1 MASGIRIEGL
11 DDVIK
16 KLNELG
22 KLSELV
28 EYKVRP
34 ELEAFKDSIRNDQMS
49 GRPGLNVQTGTL
61 RDSFDVEVVEA
72 ADTLELIAGSDVE
85 YIVYHQYGTPDIP
98 KRLYINEEWEQFVEH
113 DLIQTIEEA
122 ALEILER
129 Q

>member
-49 GRPGLNVQTGTL
+49 GGQDLTYRRGL
-61 RDSFDVEVVEA
+61 
-72 ADTLELIAGSDVE
+72 
-85 YIVYHQYGTPDIP
+85 
-98 KRLYINEEWEQFVEH
+98 
-113 DLIQTIEEA
+113 
-122 ALEILER
+122 
-129 Q
+129 

>member
-22 KLSELV
+22 KLNELV

-34 ELEAFKDSIRNDQMS
+34 EIEAFKDSIRNDQMS
-49 GRPGLNVQTGTL
+49 GRPGLNTQTGTL